1 MKLSELVA
9 YKTALDEVKISPI
22 QLQADLDLGK
32 ITHLVDKQPT
42 DNTQHVDN
50 LKNLASVIHNQFEL
64 YSCELEN
71 IRRSVVKQIE
81 EQEKFWFQES
91 YRLYEEEMRNEHHD
105 YILNRRPQ
113 VTQQVMLRSRLRMYA
128 DWKYPGMIIRPGL
141 ETLATEM
148 VSNDPLYI
156 IDTSPHLLGKVPLIN
171 NFTPEYQARL
181 RSIVIREDLDQEILD
196 KVPNAQ
202 FGLCLAF
209 NFFDFRPLE
218 YIKKYLTEIYEKLRP
233 GGVLIM
239 TFNDCDRMPGVV
251 LAETHYA
258 CYTPAR
264 LITSLVET
272 IGFDRPF
279 SWHDNGPATF
289 LEIRKPGELT
299 SLRGGQTLARIVRK

>member
-32 ITHLVDKQPT
+32 ITHLVDKQP
-42 DNTQHVDN
+42 VDN
-50 LKNLASVIHNQFEL
+50 KQHADSLKNIASLVHDNFESYACEVEKIRQEVI
-64 YSCELEN
+64 
-71 IRRSVVKQIE
+71 KQIE
-81 EQEKFWFQES
+81 HQEKFWFQES

-113 VTQQVMLRSRLRMYA
+113 VTPQTMLRSRLRMYA
-128 DWKYPGMIIRPGL
+128 DWRYPGMIIRPGL
-141 ETLATEM
+141 ETFVGEM

-181 RSIVIREDLDQEILD
+181 RSIVIKEELDYEILD
-196 KVPNAQ
+196 KVPNNQ

-218 YIKKYLTEIYEKLRP
+218 YIRKYLTEIYNKLRP

-251 LAETHYA
+251 LVESHYA
-258 CYTPAR
+258 CYTPGR
-264 LITSLVET
+264 LINGLVES
-272 IGFDRPF
+272 IGFDRVHT
-279 SWHDNGPATF
+279 WHDNGPSTF

-299 SLRGGQTLARIVRK
+299 SLRGGQTLAKIIRK

>member
-9 YKTALDEVKISPI
+9 YKTALDEVKVSPI

-42 DNTQHVDN
+42 DNKQHSN
-50 LKNLASVIHNQFEL
+50 KLKDIAAIVHNNFES
-64 YSCELEN
+64 YSCEIEK
-71 IRRSVVKQIE
+71 IRQEVIKQIE

-113 VTQQVMLRSRLRMYA
+113 ITPQTMLRSRLRMYA
-128 DWKYPGMIIRPGL
+128 DWRYPGMIIRPGL
-141 ETLATEM
+141 ETFVGEM

-171 NFTPEYQARL
+171 QFTPEYQARL
-181 RSIVIREDLDQEILD
+181 RSIVIKEELDYEILD
-196 KVPNAQ
+196 KVPNNQ

-218 YIKKYLTEIYEKLRP
+218 YIRKYLTEIYNKLRP

-251 LAETHYA
+251 LVESHYA
-258 CYTPAR
+258 CYTPGR
-264 LITSLVET
+264 LITGLVES
-272 IGFDRPF
+272 IGFDRVH
-279 SWHDNGPATF
+279 SWHDNGPSTF
-289 LEIRKPGELT
+289 LEIRKPGDLT
-299 SLRGGQTLARIVRK
+299 SLRGGQTLARVIKK

>member
-9 YKTALDEVKISPI
+9 YKTALDEVKVSPI

-42 DNTQHVDN
+42 DNKQHSN
-50 LKNLASVIHNQFEL
+50 KLKDIAAIVHNNFES
-64 YSCELEN
+64 YSCEIEK
-71 IRRSVVKQIE
+71 IRQEVIKQIE

-113 VTQQVMLRSRLRMYA
+113 ITPQTMLRSRLRMYA
-128 DWKYPGMIIRPGL
+128 DWRYPGMIIRPGL
-141 ETLATEM
+141 ETFVGEM

-171 NFTPEYQARL
+171 QFTPEYQARL
-181 RSIVIREDLDQEILD
+181 RSIVIKEELDYEILD
-196 KVPNAQ
+196 KVPNNQ

-218 YIKKYLTEIYEKLRP
+218 YIRKYLTEIYNKLRP

-251 LAETHYA
+251 LVESHYA
-258 CYTPAR
+258 CYTPGR
-264 LITSLVET
+264 LITGLVES
-272 IGFDRPF
+272 IGFDRIH
-279 SWHDNGPATF
+279 SWHDNGPSTF

-299 SLRGGQTLARIVRK
+299 SLRGGQTLAKVVPK

>member
-32 ITHLVDKQPT
+32 ITHLVDKQP
-42 DNTQHVDN
+42 VDN
-50 LKNLASVIHNQFEL
+50 KQHADSLKNIASLVHNNFESYACEIDKIRHEVI
-64 YSCELEN
+64 
-71 IRRSVVKQIE
+71 KQIE
-81 EQEKFWFQES
+81 QQEKFWFQES

-113 VTQQVMLRSRLRMYA
+113 VTPQTMLRSRLRMYA
-128 DWKYPGMIIRPGL
+128 DWRYPGMIIRPGL
-141 ETLATEM
+141 ETFVGEM

-181 RSIVIREDLDQEILD
+181 RSIVIKEELDYEILD
-196 KVPNAQ
+196 KVPNNQ

-218 YIKKYLTEIYEKLRP
+218 YIRKYLTEIYNKLRP

-251 LAETHYA
+251 LVESHYA
-258 CYTPAR
+258 CYTPGR
-264 LITSLVET
+264 LITGLVES
-272 IGFDRPF
+272 IGFDRVHT
-279 SWHDNGPATF
+279 WHDNGPSTF

-299 SLRGGQTLARIVRK
+299 SLRGGQTLAKIIRK

>member
-9 YKTALDEVKISPI
+9 YKTALDEVKVSPI

-42 DNTQHVDN
+42 DNKQHSN
-50 LKNLASVIHNQFEL
+50 KLKDIAAIVHNNFESYSYEIEKIRQEVI
-64 YSCELEN
+64 
-71 IRRSVVKQIE
+71 KQIE

-113 VTQQVMLRSRLRMYA
+113 ITPQTMLRSRLRMYA
-128 DWKYPGMIIRPGL
+128 DWRYPGMIIRPGL
-141 ETLATEM
+141 ETFVGEM

-171 NFTPEYQARL
+171 QFTPEYQARL
-181 RSIVIREDLDQEILD
+181 RSIVIKEELDYEILD
-196 KVPNAQ
+196 KVPNNQ

-218 YIKKYLTEIYEKLRP
+218 YIRKYLTEIYNKLRP

-251 LAETHYA
+251 LVESHYA
-258 CYTPAR
+258 CYTPGR
-264 LITSLVET
+264 LITGLVES
-272 IGFDRPF
+272 IGFDRVH
-279 SWHDNGPATF
+279 SWHDNGPSTF
-289 LEIRKPGELT
+289 LEIRKPGDLT
-299 SLRGGQTLARIVRK
+299 SLRGGQTLARVIKK

>member
-9 YKTALDEVKISPI
+9 YKTALDEVKISSI

-32 ITHLVDKQPT
+32 ITHLVDKQP
-42 DNTQHVDN
+42 VDN
-50 LKNLASVIHNQFEL
+50 KQHSDSLKNIASLVHNNFESYACEIDKIRQEVI
-64 YSCELEN
+64 
-71 IRRSVVKQIE
+71 KQIE

-113 VTQQVMLRSRLRMYA
+113 VTPQTMLRSRLRMYA
-128 DWKYPGMIIRPGL
+128 DWRYPGMIIRPGL
-141 ETLATEM
+141 ETFVGEM

-181 RSIVIREDLDQEILD
+181 RSIVIKEELDYEILD
-196 KVPNAQ
+196 KVPNNQ

-218 YIKKYLTEIYEKLRP
+218 YIRKYLTEIYNKIRP

-251 LAETHYA
+251 LVESHYA
-258 CYTPAR
+258 CYTPGR
-264 LITSLVET
+264 LINGLVES
-272 IGFDRPF
+272 IGFDRVH
-279 SWHDNGPATF
+279 SWHDNGPSTF

-299 SLRGGQTLARIVRK
+299 SLRGGQTLAKIIRK